1 MVLRHGSQSAETVRW
16 MGFEKG
22 TASVVPL
29 ETEQRTR
36 LRLEVRELT
45 MPKL

>member
-1 MVLRHGSQSAETVRW
+1 

-29 ETEQRTR
+29 ETEQRRGFT
-36 LRLEVRELT
+36 LEVRELT